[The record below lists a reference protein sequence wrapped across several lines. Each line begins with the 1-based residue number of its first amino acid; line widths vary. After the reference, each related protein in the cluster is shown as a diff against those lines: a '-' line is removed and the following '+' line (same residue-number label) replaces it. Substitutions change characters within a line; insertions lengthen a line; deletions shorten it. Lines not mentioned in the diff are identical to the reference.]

1 MLSIM
6 VRLVQTFSN
15 CGNFQFINLH
25 IKISWIF
32 ILKCSQGEGDVLKI
46 YWHTEQRCRK
56 FTTILAT
63 YVLVQQ
69 SILMLYFSYSIYC
82 IHIGNLDTSTWPLP
96 FRTAVPFETDSISG
110 WYLKWFLQFNI
121 SLSYSSLL
129 PFITSQ
135 FCCGCMYIDA
145 ICDHLASIFQSID
158 RNVGESQAKL
168 NNRKTLLKTRKTE
181 ELMHEMINLHY
192 KTFE

>member
-6 VRLVQTFSN
+6 VRLLQTFSN
-15 CGNFQFINLH
+15 CGNFQCFLH

-69 SILMLYFSYSIYC
+69 SILMIYFSYSIYC